1 MLPKQDLFV
10 QSNGLTFHVQ
20 RIGRG
25 SPLVMI
31 MGLGAPG
38 EKWKHNYELLG
49 EHFECI
55 VIDNRGAG
63 QSDKPQAESYATD
76 QMADDVL
83 GIMDALNI
91 QSAHVM
97 GVSMGGAI
105 SQHIALKAPHRVR
118 SLVLC
123 STFARATPAFAG
135 AISVLRDLRGQI
147 DPARLKQLNQW
158 MTYGQKTLNERPE
171 LLVQHAAVD
180 GAYPY
185 PMPDYAYKAQ
195 CNACLGHDVLAR
207 LGGIT
212 APTLVCAGE
221 KDLFANLD
229 RAKELA
235 AGIPGARLFVTPEGG
250 HVHQWEYPEAFDAA
264 VLSFLQE
271 QD

>member
-63 QSDKPQAESYATD
+63 QSDKPQTESYATD

-105 SQHIALKAPHRVR
+105 SQTCPSNTSSVIPSENWLPFCHTPSLYRDPTILK
-118 SLVLC
+118 
-123 STFARATPAFAG
+123 
-135 AISVLRDLRGQI
+135 
-147 DPARLKQLNQW
+147 
-158 MTYGQKTLNERPE
+158 Y
-171 LLVQHAAVD
+171 
-180 GAYPY
+180 
-185 PMPDYAYKAQ
+185 
-195 CNACLGHDVLAR
+195 
-207 LGGIT
+207 
-212 APTLVCAGE
+212 
-221 KDLFANLD
+221 
-229 RAKELA
+229 
-235 AGIPGARLFVTPEGG
+235 
-250 HVHQWEYPEAFDAA
+250 
-264 VLSFLQE
+264 
-271 QD
+271 